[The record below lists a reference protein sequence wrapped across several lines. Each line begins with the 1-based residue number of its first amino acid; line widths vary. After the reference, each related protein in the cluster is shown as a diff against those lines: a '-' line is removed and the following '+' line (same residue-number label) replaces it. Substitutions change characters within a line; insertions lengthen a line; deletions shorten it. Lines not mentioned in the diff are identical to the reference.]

1 MLMCHCQAVVEDK
14 SVSFCARQTWGAQ
27 PDCSNKLASIQR
39 QQHDAWAVQRAC
51 IPDAGDATQ
60 LSPVCGLLPV
70 TPGPIQPARAAAAGK
85 LGLLASP
92 SSPVSPPFPPARLHN
107 SETAGRQ
114 PSRVGC
120 VFSGAE
126 PRRALP
132 ERRQALPQLCGPN
145 SSQFLPVAVLPG
157 PTFRSHQAGARGI
170 ASQVAWTR
178 RRCCSASSAGP
189 SRSHVK
195 PCLKSVRGRGDG
207 PGELHAG
214 RHVQCSACWLRNHTA
229 AALKMFVRCTAGGT
243 GNSRHLSCL
252 RILLLLRLPMT
263 RAPSPIARRGGTGRL
278 QNALEGQCRQGKSG
292 AGGSSRCGHRE
303 THGGGRS
310 GDHGSSGVAVTG
322 VPTCQAGHASNEA
335 WRPERPHTCSATPS
349 SELDPARLTMPQVST
364 TGRFQ

>member
-27 PDCSNKLASIQR
+27 PDCSKKLASIQR
-39 QQHDAWAVQRAC
+39 QQHKAWAVQRAC

-60 LSPVCGLLPV
+60 LSPVCGLPPV

-229 AALKMFVRCTAGGT
+229 AALKNVCPLHSGRHRQQPAPELLANPAAAAAANDKSSISNCSQKAALADFKTPWRGSAGRARAGQAGPAGAGT
-243 GNSRHLSCL
+243 GKHTEAGEAGTMAAVGL
-252 RILLLLRLPMT
+252 R
-263 RAPSPIARRGGTGRL
+263 
-278 QNALEGQCRQGKSG
+278 
-292 AGGSSRCGHRE
+292 
-303 THGGGRS
+303 
-310 GDHGSSGVAVTG
+310 
-322 VPTCQAGHASNEA
+322 
-335 WRPERPHTCSATPS
+335 
-349 SELDPARLTMPQVST
+349 
-364 TGRFQ
+364 